1 MIYLYNALVA
11 TTHILFDIGDILCSS
26 FISWFHVSLKGLSY
40 CLNWNL
46 FFLRSSYSIWSFVTL
61 KSKLVASERKWW
73 LCLIRFLKLS
83 HMTVCSYHVTYAF
96 QSELTLYSCL
106 NVKER
111 LARSRREIWSL
122 VTATGLEPRTT

>member
-83 HMTVCSYHVTYAF
+83 HMTVCSYHVTYTF